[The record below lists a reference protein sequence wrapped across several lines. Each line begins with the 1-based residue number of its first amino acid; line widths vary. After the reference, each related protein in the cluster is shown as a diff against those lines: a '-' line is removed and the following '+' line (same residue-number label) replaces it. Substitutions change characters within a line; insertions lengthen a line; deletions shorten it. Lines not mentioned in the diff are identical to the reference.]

1 MKKVDLEFDK
11 KIGYPKNIF
20 SGKKIITIG
29 YKSKYCTIFQR

>member
-1 MKKVDLEFDK
+1 MKKADLEFDK
-11 KIGYPKNIF
+11 ISDHKKNIF